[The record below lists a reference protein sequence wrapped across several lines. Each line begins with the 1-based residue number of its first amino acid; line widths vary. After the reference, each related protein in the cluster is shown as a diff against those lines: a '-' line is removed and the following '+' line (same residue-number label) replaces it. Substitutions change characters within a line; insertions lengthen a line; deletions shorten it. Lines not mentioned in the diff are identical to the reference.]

1 MIALNLFLVAVIA
14 LLAGS
19 SAFNTMRSNALFT
32 RSSLFMSDSDQRG
45 GKLTSPGKNLKPQFD
60 GTFKEA
66 GAHLETYVLE
76 HENGARAL
84 VDTHDATCVSFID
97 KDGVQVIGGKA
108 SVHRFPDA
116 KTVLK
121 AEFVPE
127 ERAKKVSF
135 DRMIFKSTPEDDK
148 EVEYRVDVTLREDC
162 IEYDVTIKNFGAST
176 KDIAIGLEFDVSAE
190 GKAKGYKVTAKKG
203 YTESTDYSVA
213 TSKWTVP
220 VGKFKETNFYTKI
233 SK

>member
-1 MIALNLFLVAVIA
+1 M
-14 LLAGS
+14 S
-19 SAFNTMRSNALFT
+19 STE
-32 RSSLFMSDSDQRG
+32 RG

-84 VDTHDATCVSFID
+84 VNTHDATCVSFID
-97 KDGVQVIGGKA
+97 ANGVQVIGGKGT
-108 SVHRFPDA
+108 VHRFPDA
-116 KTVLK
+116 NTPLK

-135 DRMIFKSTPEDDK
+135 DRMIFKSNPESDK
-148 EVEYRVDVTLREDC
+148 EIEYRVDVTLREASL
-162 IEYDVTIKNFGAST
+162 EYDVIIKNSGSST
-176 KDIAIGLEFDVSAE
+176 KDVSIGIDMDISAE

-203 YTESTDYSVA
+203 YTIATDYSVS
-213 TSKWTVP
+213 TPVWTVP
-220 VGKFKETNFYTKI
+220 VGKFKETEFYVKI
-233 SK
+233 SA